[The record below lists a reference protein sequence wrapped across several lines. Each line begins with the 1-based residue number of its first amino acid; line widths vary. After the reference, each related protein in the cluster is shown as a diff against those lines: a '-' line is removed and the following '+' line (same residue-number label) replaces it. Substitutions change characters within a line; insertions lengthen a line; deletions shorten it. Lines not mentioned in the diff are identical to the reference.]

1 MQFFYTGE
9 VSLAS
14 QDDIQPLKE
23 ACLILGVSSLMAR
36 LEELSF
42 SMQCL
47 PNGYDQQPPFRPTTV
62 VTDPPAL
69 SGDDNSN
76 LGIDAVVAQGPT
88 SGGNDGSVVN
98 AFETTSTA
106 QIDLSKREPEPG
118 ISTPPAP
125 TPEEAVAAVTAA
137 AAADED
143 DFEASFNEIVEQ
155 REEPQP
161 SDLPPV
167 PPSHPMP
174 PTLTKAPP
182 QLQQQKAFSAIHEPP
197 PPPQPAPPPLPLPP
211 STMKKRPFP
220 CGQCSSRF
228 HSAESLAA
236 HERMHAGKKPFVWD
250 AIQCCRDTLL
260 KDYITI

>member
-1 MQFFYTGE
+1 M
-9 VSLAS
+9 SLAS
-14 QDDIQPLKE
+14 QEDIPPLKE

-47 PNGYDQQPPFRPTTV
+47 PKGYDQQPPFRPTTE

-69 SGDDNSN
+69 SGEDNSN
-76 LGIDAVVAQGPT
+76 LVGINAVVAQGPT

-106 QIDLSKREPEPG
+106 QMDLSKREPEPG

-125 TPEEAVAAVTAA
+125 TPEEEAVAAVTAA

-167 PPSHPMP
+167 PPSSHPMP
-174 PTLTKAPP
+174 PALTKAPP
-182 QLQQQKAFSAIHEPP
+182 QLQQQKAFSAIHEPS
-197 PPPQPAPPPLPLPP
+197 PPQPAPPPLPLPPP

-250 AIQCCRDTLL
+250 AIQCCRDTIL
-260 KDYITI
+260 KDYISY